1 MSVQTIPL
9 SPPAFIWK
17 FLYFHII
24 SYFANLSGRAVREDR
39 APFFSYPPTAS
50 DETTFSVLFTID
62 VYHYLVIFDF
72 IHVNSHLLE

>member
-1 MSVQTIPL
+1 MRIYPGAPSARTARPSIYFVSILLVRVFIKATI
-9 SPPAFIWK
+9 
-17 FLYFHII
+17 
-24 SYFANLSGRAVREDR
+24 REDR
-39 APFFSYPPTAS
+39 ASFFSYPPTAS